1 MKFVDEA
8 IIEVSAGKG
17 GDGAL
22 SFLRERHRPK
32 GGPDGGNGGD
42 GGSVYLCADAALN
55 TLADFRHIRIYR
67 ARGGQRGGARDKFGA
82 CADDLSVRTPPGTQ
96 VSDADSGEVI
106 GEVLRPGERL
116 LVARG
121 GRGGLGN
128 ARFKSSI
135 NRAPRRTTAG
145 RGGDRR
151 RLKLELKLLAD
162 AGLLGRPNAGKS
174 TLLNC
179 ISHARAKTADYPF
192 TTLHPQ
198 LGVIERDAGR
208 FVVADIPGLI
218 GGAAQGAGLGAQFLR
233 HLTRTRLLLHLIDVA
248 PDAAGEDTVDATTN
262 AVDADNDSVDD
273 SRIDSITAAIVDAIN
288 ETENELHAHDSALAH
303 KERWLVLNK
312 IDRLTARQLDAL
324 RAQFSAHPRPVFFIA
339 AIDARGCT
347 QLIDALVQRL
357 TQLTRDETDSDGD
370 SDDRS
375 DKHSNSDSHNVAH
388 DNVNVADIN
397 IDNAAT
403 TKPAAQ

>member
-262 AVDADNDSVDD
+262 VVDADND

-324 RAQFSAHPRPVFFIA
+324 RAQFSAHQRPVFFIA

-357 TQLTRDETDSDGD
+357 TQLTRDETDGDGN
-370 SDDRS
+370 SHGRS

>member
-248 PDAAGEDTVDATTN
+248 PDAAGEDTVDTTTN
-262 AVDADNDSVDD
+262 VVDADND

-324 RAQFSAHPRPVFFIA
+324 RAQFSAHQRPVFFIA

-357 TQLTRDETDSDGD
+357 TQLTRDETDGDGNSDG
-370 SDDRS
+370 RS

-388 DNVNVADIN
+388 DKVNDIN

>member
-248 PDAAGEDTVDATTN
+248 PDAAGEDTVDTTTN
-262 AVDADNDSVDD
+262 VVDADND

-324 RAQFSAHPRPVFFIA
+324 RAQFSAHQRPVFFIA

-357 TQLTRDETDSDGD
+357 TQLTRDEAVGDG
-370 SDDRS
+370 
-375 DKHSNSDSHNVAH
+375 NSDSHNVAH
-388 DNVNVADIN
+388 DNVNDIN
-397 IDNAAT
+397 IHNATT

>member
-262 AVDADNDSVDD
+262 VVDADNDSSDD
-273 SRIDSITAAIVDAIN
+273 SRIDSIIAAITDAIS

-324 RAQFSAHPRPVFFIA
+324 RAQFSAHQRPVFFIA

-357 TQLTRDETDSDGD
+357 TQLTRDETDGDGNSDSDG
-370 SDDRS
+370 RS

-388 DNVNVADIN
+388 DNVNDIN
-397 IDNAAT
+397 INNATT

>member
-248 PDAAGEDTVDATTN
+248 PDAAGEDTVDAT
-262 AVDADNDSVDD
+262 VDADND
-273 SRIDSITAAIVDAIN
+273 SRIDSITAAITDAIN

-324 RAQFSAHPRPVFFIA
+324 RAQFSAHQRPVFFIA

-357 TQLTRDETDSDGD
+357 TQLTRDEAVGDG
-370 SDDRS
+370 
-375 DKHSNSDSHNVAH
+375 NSDSHNVAH
-388 DNVNVADIN
+388 DNVNDIN
-397 IDNAAT
+397 IHNATT